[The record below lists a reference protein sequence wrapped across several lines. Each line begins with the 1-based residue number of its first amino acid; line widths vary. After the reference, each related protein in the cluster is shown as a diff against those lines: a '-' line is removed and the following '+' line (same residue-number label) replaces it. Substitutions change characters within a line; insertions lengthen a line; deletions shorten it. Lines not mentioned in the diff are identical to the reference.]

1 MIKFMDDKLVSAA
14 YVEIKKKIA
23 NVFKGN
29 RPKGFTNPSCV
40 IRLRNSMY
48 DFPIQRGYLQVL
60 MHRDL
65 FANGMID
72 SSGHETMKDDV
83 MTALSAALTPTG
95 GTVYYFEPLSCGAAL
110 IDPDMPMESFKELRF
125 NVRIVESGQ

>member
-1 MIKFMDDKLVSAA
+1 MIKFVDDKLVSGA
-14 YVEIKKKIA
+14 YVEIKKKISH
-23 NVFKGN
+23 VFKNN
-29 RPKGFTNPSCV
+29 RPKDFDNPSCV
-40 IRLRNSMY
+40 IRFRNSMY

-60 MHRDL
+60 MYRNL

-83 MTALSAALTPTG
+83 VSALSKALAPDG

-110 IDPDMPMESFKELRF
+110 IDPEMPMESYKELRF

>member
-1 MIKFMDDKLVSAA
+1 MIKFMDDKIVAAA

-23 NVFKGN
+23 NTFKNN
-29 RPKGFTNPSCV
+29 RPKEYTNPSCV

-48 DFPIQRGYLQVL
+48 DFPIQVGYLQVL
-60 MHRDL
+60 MYRSL

-83 MTALSAALTPTG
+83 MSALSSSLAPTG

-110 IDPDMPMESFKELRF
+110 IDPEMPMESFKELRF

>member
-1 MIKFMDDKLVSAA
+1 MKFVDDKLVSAA

-23 NVFKGN
+23 HTFKNN
-29 RPKGFTNPSCV
+29 RPKDFDNPSCV
-40 IRLRNSMY
+40 IRFRNSMY

>member
-1 MIKFMDDKLVSAA
+1 MNFMDDKLVSAA
-14 YVEIKKKIA
+14 YVEIKKKIS
-23 NVFKGN
+23 NTYKNN
-29 RPKGFTNPSCV
+29 RPKDFTNPSCV
-40 IRLRNSMY
+40 IRFRNSMY

-60 MHRDL
+60 MYRDL

-83 MTALSAALTPTG
+83 MTALSTALKPSG

>member
-1 MIKFMDDKLVSAA
+1 MIKFMDDKIVAAA

-23 NVFKGN
+23 NTFKNN
-29 RPKGFTNPSCV
+29 RPKEYTNPSCV

-48 DFPIQRGYLQVL
+48 DFPIQVGYLQVL
-60 MHRDL
+60 MYRSL

-83 MTALSAALTPTG
+83 MSALSTALAPDG
-95 GTVYYFEPLSCGAAL
+95 GTIYYFEPLSCGAAL
-110 IDPDMPMESFKELRF
+110 IDPEMPMESFKELRF